1 MQDYFYTL
9 ADFIGSNLLKDE
21 IYLCEF
27 SGEQSDFIRFNH
39 GQVRQPGSVEQ
50 YYLELDLIRGNRHA
64 IGQLTLSSQLSLD
77 QDRLVTLLA
86 NLRDQLPHIPADPY
100 LLYAT
105 EVQSTESIG
114 RNDLPETPMV
124 LADIIDTVQHTDFV
138 GFYASGG
145 TFTGFANSF
154 GQRNWHSRYSFNL
167 DWSLYY
173 EKDKAVKSA
182 YAGFNWEK
190 VQLQN
195 KFSNA
200 LTQLEIL
207 KYQPRVIQP
216 GQYRVYLAPT
226 ALYEILQLLC
236 WDGFGLKAQRTKE
249 TPLLRMFAEPKQTF
263 HASVT
268 LRENTTEGL
277 SPIFQNQGFI
287 KPNQV
292 TLIQQG
298 TYHSALVSPRSAKE
312 YGITT
317 NGANDGE
324 SPTSL
329 DLAAGDFPQLNI
341 VEALDT
347 GIYINNLWYLNYSD
361 RAAGRMTGMTRFAT
375 FWVEQGEIIAPLN
388 VMRFDE
394 TVYHL
399 LGSQLIA
406 LTAERE
412 FIIKTDT
419 YEKRSDHSARLP
431 GALIAAVSFTL

>member
-9 ADFIGSNLLKDE
+9 ADFISSQLRKDE

-27 SGEQSDFIRFNH
+27 SGEQSDFIRFNR
-39 GQVRQPGSVEQ
+39 GKIRQPGSVEQ
-50 YYLELDLIRGNRHA
+50 YYLELDLICGNRHA
-64 IGQLTLSSQLSLD
+64 IGKLTLSSQLRLD
-77 QDRLVTLLA
+77 QDRIVTLLTQ
-86 NLRDQLPHIPADPY
+86 LRDQLPHLPADPY

-114 RNDLPETPMV
+114 RNDLPETSIILP
-124 LADIIDTVQHTDFV
+124 DIIDTVQHTDFV
-138 GFYASGG
+138 GLYASGSS
-145 TFTGFANSF
+145 FTGFANSF

-173 EKDKAVKSA
+173 KKDKAVKTA

-190 VQLQN
+190 IQLQN

-200 LTQLEIL
+200 LTQLEVL
-207 KYQPRVIQP
+207 KYQPRVIKP

-236 WDGFGLKAQRTKE
+236 WNGFGLKAQQTKE
-249 TPLLRMFAEPKQTF
+249 TPLLRMLAEPKQAF
-263 HASVT
+263 HSSVT
-268 LRENTTEGL
+268 LCENTADGL
-277 SPIFQNQGFI
+277 SPIFQNQGFV

-298 TYHSALVSPRSAKE
+298 AFHAALVSPRSAKE
-312 YGITT
+312 YGMTT
-317 NGANDGE
+317 NGANDEE

-329 DLAAGDFPQLNI
+329 DLAAGDFPSLNI
-341 VEALDT
+341 VETLDT

-361 RAAGRMTGMTRFAT
+361 RAAGRITGMTRFAT

-394 TVYHL
+394 TVYSL

-412 FIIKTDT
+412 FIIRTDT
-419 YEKRSDHSARLP
+419 YEKRSDHSSRLP